1 MLDPEFSTDLDHYQG
16 NPDAPLVLVEYGD
29 FECPDCGQAYPFLNQ
44 IKAEFAGRLCF
55 VFRNMPLDQLYP
67 IHPHATI
74 AANGAQ
80 AAALQGKFWEMH
92 DLLFENQNDLSEE
105 KIVEL
110 AEKLGLNMEQFEE
123 DFASAEVAEQVEDN
137 LNSGKDNGVTS
148 TPTFF
153 LNGEKIED
161 SRNYEALIERL
172 RAI

>member
-1 MLDPEFSTDLDHYQG
+1 MLQPEFSTNSDHYKG

-29 FECPDCGQAYPFLNQ
+29 FECPDCGQAHPIL
-44 IKAEFAGRLCF
+44 KEAMEELSDKVCL

-74 AANGAQ
+74 AAQGAQ
-80 AAALQGKFWEMH
+80 AASLQGKFWEMH
-92 DLLFENQNDLSEE
+92 DLLFQNQEGLSEE

-110 AEKLGLNMEQFEE
+110 AESLNLNMEQFEE
-123 DFASAEVAEQVEDN
+123 DFASAEVAEQVEND

-153 LNGEKIED
+153 LNGEKIEN
-161 SRNYEALIERL
+161 SRDYSALLQLL
-172 RAI
+172 RS